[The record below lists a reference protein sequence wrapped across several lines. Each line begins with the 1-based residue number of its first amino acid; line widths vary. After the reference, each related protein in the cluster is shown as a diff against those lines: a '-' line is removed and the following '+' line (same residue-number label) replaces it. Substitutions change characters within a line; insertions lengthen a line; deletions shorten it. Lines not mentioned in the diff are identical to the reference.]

1 MKRPRV
7 IAVVPS
13 AGYGKRLGSKKKK
26 PFVLL
31 GGKPIASYA
40 LKALGDCPAIDG
52 IIIAAEGARI
62 KHFKRLIDRYAI
74 RKVVDVIAGGRTRAE
89 SVRNCLNVIGDSF
102 DIVLIHDAAR
112 PFVDRSLIEK
122 SIKSAA
128 RFGGCIA
135 AIKESDTV
143 KLADENLFIKKT
155 LDRTS
160 IFRAQTPQAFRY
172 DIIKMAYDER
182 RGLDNYTDD
191 ASLVEAMG
199 VKVRIIEGSTRNIK
213 ITTKEDLK
221 LAEVLL

>member
-1 MKRPRV
+1 MSRPRV

-13 AGYGKRLGSKKKK
+13 AGYGKRLGLKKKK

-40 LKALGDCPAIDG
+40 LKTLGDCPAIDG
-52 IIIAAEGARI
+52 IIIAAEEPCI

-74 RKVVDVIAGGRTRAE
+74 RKVIDVVVGGRTRAE
-89 SVRNCLNVIGDSF
+89 SVRNCLDAVGASF

-112 PFVDRSLIEK
+112 PFVDRALIEK
-122 SIKSAA
+122 SIKLAA
-128 RFGGCIA
+128 QFGGCIA
-135 AIKESDTV
+135 ALEESDTV

-155 LDRTS
+155 LDRNF

-172 DIIKMAYDER
+172 GIIKRAYAACRDF
-182 RGLDNYTDD
+182 DNFTDD
-191 ASLVEAMG
+191 ASLAEAMG
-199 VKVRIIEGSTRNIK
+199 IKVRIVKGSCRNIK